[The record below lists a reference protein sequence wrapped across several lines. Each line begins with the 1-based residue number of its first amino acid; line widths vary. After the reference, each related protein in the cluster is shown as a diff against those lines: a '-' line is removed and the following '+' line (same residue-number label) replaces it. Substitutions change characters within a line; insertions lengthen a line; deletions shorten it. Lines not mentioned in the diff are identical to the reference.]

1 MTLSKIKKND
11 AYLLKSIADML
22 EHDKKMCYKACES
35 ETKEEQLDTLQKL
48 VKRLDGEKNL
58 LIEYMENLK
67 NDTL

>member
-22 EHDKKMCYKACES
+22 EHDKKLCYKACEL

-58 LIEYMENLK
+58 LVEYMENLK